1 MKTPK
6 QKLKEA
12 FPFSFLFWAK
22 DKIAHLYENVK
33 TSSVFKTL
41 FSSER
46 FVNSERRKPIKR
58 VKDKYNV
65 EVRPSP
71 EEDGQMIVMLE
82 PKEGDRIMEEYD
94 SMKTKN
100 PNRDFY
106 QNKAKSNKMTY
117 YIELEGEIV
126 EESQDLFQNRYELC
140 EEAFGT
146 VYMKQGMQIL
156 HTIIEKHEE
165 EYKDKVKIMNDQA
178 ERVSFDDFS
187 KMLENSNVRQ
197 N

>member
-12 FPFSFLFWAK
+12 FPFSFLFWVK
-22 DKIAHLYENVK
+22 DKITHLYQRAK
-33 TSSVFKTL
+33 SSSTFKTL
-41 FSSER
+41 FSEER
-46 FVNSERRKPIKR
+46 FVNAERRKPIER

-71 EEDGQMIVMLE
+71 EDDGQMIVMLE
-82 PKEGDRIMEEYD
+82 PKEGDRIMEEYED
-94 SMKTKN
+94 MNSKT

-106 QNKAKSNKMTY
+106 QSKAKPNKMTY
-117 YIELEGEIV
+117 YIELDEKIV
-126 EESQDLFQNRYELC
+126 EESKDLFQNQYELC

-156 HTIIEKHEE
+156 HKIIEDHEE
-165 EYKDKVKIMNDQA
+165 EYKDKVKIMNDQG